1 MFQEAASIAEII
13 GAIGVMI
20 SLVFVGLQVMQANKQ
35 SRVAARQ
42 EQVVAT
48 GLISR
53 VLAEDAQLS
62 DIWTRAIAG
71 LEMTPAERTR
81 VVAYLMFVE
90 RMQEGLYWQY
100 LDGQVDEEL
109 WQAHRRHARAAQNFP
124 IVATTWELR
133 RSFFSERYQKFR
145 DEETGKAGDDRLRYD
160 VMPAASPPTEPRQPP
175 A

>member
-1 MFQEAASIAEII
+1 MFQDAASIAEVI

-35 SRVAARQ
+35 SRNAARQ

-62 DIWTRAIAG
+62 DVWTRALAG
-71 LEMTPAERTR
+71 LELTPAEQTQL
-81 VVAYLMFVE
+81 VAYLMFVE

-109 WQAHRRHARAAQNFP
+109 WQAHRRHARAAQSFP
-124 IVATTWELR
+124 VVAATWKLR
-133 RSFFSERYQKFR
+133 KTFFSERYQKFR
-145 DEETGKAGDDRLRYD
+145 DEETAKVGDDRIRYD
-160 VMPAASPPTEPRQPP
+160 VTPAAKPEASEPPKQ
-175 A
+175 